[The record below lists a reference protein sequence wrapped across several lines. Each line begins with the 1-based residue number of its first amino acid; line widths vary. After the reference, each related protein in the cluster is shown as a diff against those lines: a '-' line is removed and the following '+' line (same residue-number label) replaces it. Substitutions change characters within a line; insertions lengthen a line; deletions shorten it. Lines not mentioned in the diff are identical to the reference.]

1 MNILSERTISLF
13 SPMEKDSDTLR
24 NKSYELL
31 LNIQK
36 DLLVV
41 RKQVHLGADSAGTF
55 YSGSVSN
62 TDSKVGS

>member
-1 MNILSERTISLF
+1 
-13 SPMEKDSDTLR
+13 MEKDSDTLH

-41 RKQVHLGADSAGTF
+41 WKQVHLGADSAGTF
-55 YSGSVSN
+55 YSCSVLN